1 MAKRVGGLVIKAYL
15 FDFYGVI
22 NLEGIANPEII
33 EFIKTNKAQ
42 YKFGIVSATRSDLNA
57 WLLRHEIVGLF
68 DYVQTAAMVQKSKL
82 NPDYFSDALKA
93 MDLSANEVALV
104 DDNNYYVLIAKEI
117 GINAIHYDP
126 EKDFLSQIEIQQ

>member
-1 MAKRVGGLVIKAYL
+1 MIKAYL

-22 NLEGIANPEII
+22 NLEGMVNPEII
-33 EFIKTNKAQ
+33 EFIKTNKTQ

-57 WLLRHEIVGLF
+57 WLLRHGVVGLF

-93 MDLSANEVALV
+93 MDLNANEVALV

-117 GINAIHYDP
+117 GIKAIHYDP

>member
-1 MAKRVGGLVIKAYL
+1 MIKAYL

-22 NLEGIANPEII
+22 NLEGMVNPEII
-33 EFIKTNKAQ
+33 EFINTHKTQ

-57 WLLRHEIVGLF
+57 WLLRHEVVGLF

-93 MDLSANEVALV
+93 MDLNANEVALV

>member
-1 MAKRVGGLVIKAYL
+1 MIKAYL

-22 NLEGIANPEII
+22 NLEGVFNPEIL
-33 EFIKTNKAQ
+33 EFIKTNKTQ

-57 WLLRHEIVGLF
+57 WLLRHDAAGMF
-68 DYVQTAAMVQKSKL
+68 DYVQTAAKVQKSKL

-93 MDLSANEVALV
+93 MDLNASEVTLL
-104 DDNNYYVLIAKEI
+104 DDNNYYVLIAKEL

-126 EKDFLSQIEIQQ
+126 QKDFLSQIEIPQ

>member
-1 MAKRVGGLVIKAYL
+1 MAERAGVAMIKAYL

-22 NLEGIANPEII
+22 NLEGVFNPEIL
-33 EFIKTNKAQ
+33 EFIKTNKTQ

-57 WLLRHEIVGLF
+57 WLLRHDAAGMF
-68 DYVQTAAMVQKSKL
+68 DYVQTAAKVQKSKL

-93 MDLSANEVALV
+93 MDLNASEVILL
-104 DDNNYYVLIAKEI
+104 DDNNYYVLIAKEL

-126 EKDFLSQIEIQQ
+126 QKDFLSQIEIPQ

>member
-1 MAKRVGGLVIKAYL
+1 MIKAYL

-22 NLEGIANPEII
+22 NLEGVFNPEIL
-33 EFIKTNKAQ
+33 EFIKTNKTQ

-57 WLLRHEIVGLF
+57 WLLRHEAAGMF
-68 DYVQTAAMVQKSKL
+68 DYVQTAAKVQKSKL

-93 MDLSANEVALV
+93 MDLNASEVILL
-104 DDNNYYVLIAKEI
+104 DDNNYYVLIAKEL

-126 EKDFLSQIEIQQ
+126 QKDFLSQIEIPQ

>member
-1 MAKRVGGLVIKAYL
+1 MIKAYL

-22 NLEGIANPEII
+22 NLEGVFNPEIL
-33 EFIKTNKAQ
+33 EFIKTNKTQ

-57 WLLRHEIVGLF
+57 WLLRHDAAGMF
-68 DYVQTAAMVQKSKL
+68 DYVQTAAKVQKSKL

-93 MDLSANEVALV
+93 MDLNASEVILL
-104 DDNNYYVLIAKEI
+104 DDNNYYVLIAKEL

-126 EKDFLSQIEIQQ
+126 QKDFLSQIEIPQ

>member
-1 MAKRVGGLVIKAYL
+1 MAERAEVAMIKAYL

-22 NLEGIANPEII
+22 NLEGVFNPEIL
-33 EFIKTNKAQ
+33 EFIKTNKTQ

-57 WLLRHEIVGLF
+57 WLLRHDAAGMF
-68 DYVQTAAMVQKSKL
+68 DYVQTAAKVQKSKL

-93 MDLSANEVALV
+93 MDLNASEVTLL
-104 DDNNYYVLIAKEI
+104 DDNNYYVLIAKEL

-126 EKDFLSQIEIQQ
+126 QKDFLSQIEIPQ

>member
-1 MAKRVGGLVIKAYL
+1 MAERAEVAMIKAYL

-22 NLEGIANPEII
+22 NLEGVFNPEIL
-33 EFIKTNKAQ
+33 EFIKTNKTQ

-57 WLLRHEIVGLF
+57 WLLRHDAAGMF
-68 DYVQTAAMVQKSKL
+68 DYVQTAAKVQKSKL

-93 MDLSANEVALV
+93 MDLNASEVILL
-104 DDNNYYVLIAKEI
+104 DDNNYYVLIAKEL

-126 EKDFLSQIEIQQ
+126 QKDFLSQIEIPQ